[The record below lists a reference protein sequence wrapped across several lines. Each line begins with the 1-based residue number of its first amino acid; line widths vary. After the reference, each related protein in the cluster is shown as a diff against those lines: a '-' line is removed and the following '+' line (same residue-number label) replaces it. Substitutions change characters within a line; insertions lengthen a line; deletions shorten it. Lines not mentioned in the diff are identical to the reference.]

1 MSSLHRHQKI
11 MQLVHR
17 AESVSVGELVE
28 KLKASP
34 ATVRRDLIQLE
45 EAGKL
50 LRTHGAVMDR
60 RRLTAEPS
68 FSVKRQRVPEVKR
81 RIGAAVVEEIRP
93 GASVFVDAGTT
104 CLEAGLVL
112 LRRGGHTIYTNSLP
126 LLYHAVE
133 GSSPLVGVGGEVR
146 AISGAL
152 VGALALDWLKH
163 LRFDYA
169 VIGASGLDE
178 ASGPLTTELEE
189 AAVKKL
195 AVERA
200 RIAILAADGGKL
212 DERVDVAFAKWGDFQ
227 LWLVDDNLSDD
238 IAKRIQSKH
247 KGLSLVRVS

>member
-1 MSSLHRHQKI
+1 M
-11 MQLVHR
+11 
-17 AESVSVGELVE
+17 VS
-28 KLKASP
+28 
-34 ATVRRDLIQLE
+34 
-45 EAGKL
+45 
-50 LRTHGAVMDR
+50 
-60 RRLTAEPS
+60 
-68 FSVKRQRVPEVKR
+68 
-81 RIGAAVVEEIRP
+81 
-93 GASVFVDAGTT
+93 
-104 CLEAGLVL
+104 
-112 LRRGGHTIYTNSLP
+112 
-126 LLYHAVE
+126 
-133 GSSPLVGVGGEVR
+133 VGGEVR

-200 RIAILAADGGKL
+200 RIAILAADSGKL

-227 LWLVDDNLSDD
+227 LWLADDDLSDD
-238 IAKRIQSKH
+238 IAKRIQSKN